1 MALHRPLLLTLLL
14 AVTFSS
20 GFGQQDSLAQAE
32 EYYKMGMEIFDYS
45 HRKQAAEL
53 FLLSTQANPKS
64 AKAQFMTGRSIML
77 TIRKEQSL
85 SYFKKAYQLDPK
97 VDADIL
103 YYLGLAY
110 HYSEK
115 FDSAILLYDRYNRLL
130 ARSLDYDKS
139 KKINEVNRKIF
150 ECQNAKVMITQPV
163 DVSIAHLNENINSE
177 YPDYA
182 PTIDASETFMVFTTR
197 RPEENLNAKVA
208 QDHEYYED
216 IFYSK
221 KVNGEWTPA
230 RNIAGPLNNNYHNAS
245 VNLSPDGKEMLL
257 YHDSNG
263 GDIFATFLRPDGT
276 WTDPADLEGVNTQYI
291 ENSASITNDGKK
303 LYFTSNRPGGYG
315 GTDIYVSTK
324 DSRGRWINPQNL
336 GSLINT
342 ELDEDGVFI
351 SANGKHLYFSS
362 NGHAGM
368 GDMDIYKSV
377 FNEATQQWDKP
388 VNMGYPIN
396 SVENDIYFVLTGDE
410 QFAYISSLR
419 PENIGEQDIYK
430 IDIRNWKTPLFA
442 RPEFVD
448 AVQELEE
455 AEPLF
460 AAAKVVKEEPKAPLV
475 PVAVESVTTGTPQ
488 LPATI
493 VFSVYVA
500 EGSSRKPL
508 SAKVSLTAAHSTEIL
523 FKEDKAG
530 TYSTEMKNAASAST
544 KYKLHVSSNEYIPY
558 SSSYYFGANQKE
570 ALLTDTIYLDKI
582 AVNYNRVISVYF
594 GHASDVPKSF
604 EDIRYL
610 EQIMKTSSTM
620 KVEISGHTDNIGSPE
635 YNVLL
640 SRRRA
645 EAVKK
650 HLVESGIETSRITVA
665 GYGSARPISENKT
678 RQGRSL
684 NRRTEFTIT
693 EK

>member
-1 MALHRPLLLTLLL
+1 
-14 AVTFSS
+14 
-20 GFGQQDSLAQAE
+20 
-32 EYYKMGMEIFDYS
+32 MEIFDYS

-53 FLLSTQANPKS
+53 FLLSAQANPKS

-97 VDADIL
+97 VDPDIL
-103 YYLGLAY
+103 YYIGLAY

-115 FDSAILLYDRYNRLL
+115 FDSAIFLYDRYNRLL
-130 ARSLDYDKS
+130 ARSLDYEKS

-163 DVSIAHLNENINSE
+163 DITIAHLNENINSE

-230 RNIAGPLNNNYHNAS
+230 RNISGPLNNNYHNAS

-276 WTDPADLEGVNTQYI
+276 WTDPEDLVGVNTQYI
-291 ENSASITNDGKK
+291 ENSASVTSDGSR

-315 GTDIYVSTK
+315 GTDVYVCTK
-324 DSRGRWINPQNL
+324 DSRGRWTNAQNL
-336 GSLINT
+336 GSIINT
-342 ELDEDGVFI
+342 EMDEDGVFI

-368 GDMDIYKSV
+368 GDMDIYRAV
-377 FNEATQQWDKP
+377 YNEATQQWDKP

-410 QFAYISSLR
+410 QYAYISSLR

-430 IDIRNWKTPLFA
+430 IDIRNWKAPLFTQPEFADAVQHLEEVEPLFA
-442 RPEFVD
+442 RANTREPEV
-448 AVQELEE
+448 VKPV
-455 AEPLF
+455 AEP
-460 AAAKVVKEEPKAPLV
+460 AAVVT
-475 PVAVESVTTGTPQ
+475 SN
-488 LPATI
+488 LPEVI
-493 VFSVYVA
+493 SFSVYVA
-500 EGSSRKPL
+500 EGSSREPIP
-508 SAKVSLTAAHSTEIL
+508 AKVSLTSARGNEIT
-523 FKEDKAG
+523 FREDKPG
-530 TYSTEMKNAASAST
+530 TYSTQMSNLANAAT
-544 KYKLHVSSNEYIPY
+544 KYKLHVSSTDYIPY
-558 SSSYYFGANQKE
+558 SSSYYFGAHQRE
-570 ALLTDTIYLDKI
+570 AILSDTVYLDKI
-582 AVNYNRVISVYF
+582 AVNYNRVISIYF
-594 GHASDVPKSF
+594 GHDSDVPKSF

-610 EQIMKTSSTM
+610 EQIMKTSSTL
-620 KVEISGHTDNIGSPE
+620 KVEISGHTDNLGSPE

-650 HLVESGIETSRITVA
+650 HLVQSGIASDRISVA

-678 RQGRSL
+678 RQGRAL
-684 NRRTEFTIT
+684 NCRTEFTIT